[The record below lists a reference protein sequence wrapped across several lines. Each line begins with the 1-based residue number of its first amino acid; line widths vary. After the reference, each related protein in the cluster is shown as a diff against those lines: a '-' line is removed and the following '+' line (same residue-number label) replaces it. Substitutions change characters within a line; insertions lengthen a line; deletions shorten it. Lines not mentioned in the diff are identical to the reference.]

1 MKEHKELTLNC
12 YKKWDLIRY
21 IMKLENNIN
30 KAIKKLDNVSSP
42 DVRKA
47 IKILRQDD
55 ILKHTNEGETNND
68 KETAIDTSIGVIDTN
83 ETS

>member
-30 KAIKKLDNVSSP
+30 KAIKRLDNVSSP

-55 ILKHTNEGETNND
+55 ILKHTYEGGIND
-68 KETAIDTSIGVIDTN
+68 KETVIDTSISVIDTN
-83 ETS
+83 EAS

>member
-21 IMKLENNIN
+21 IIKLENNIN
-30 KAIKKLDNVSSP
+30 KAIKRLDNVSSP

-55 ILKHTNEGETNND
+55 ILKHTNEGEIND

-83 ETS
+83 EAS

>member
-1 MKEHKELTLNC
+1 MKEHTEFTLNC

-30 KAIKKLDNVSSP
+30 KAIKRLDNVSSP

-55 ILKHTNEGETNND
+55 ILKHTNEGEINND

-83 ETS
+83 EAS

>member
-30 KAIKKLDNVSSP
+30 KAIKRLDNVSSP

-47 IKILRQDD
+47 IKILRQED
-55 ILKHTNEGETNND
+55 ILKHTNEGEIND

-83 ETS
+83 EAS